1 MSAGDVRPACSVG
14 VEVRGHLV
22 ASNAGEVRLQ
32 RRPHV
37 GAMAISDKVPVRSR
51 FKSVT

>member
-37 GAMAISDKVPVRSR
+37 VAMKNARWRPIACS
-51 FKSVT
+51 